1 MKSRLQQVAH
11 LAYKCVLEVKGKGFE
26 GRYSSHARK
35 LPSMIVHN
43 GLLTTCAFIRAK
55 QRNKQKD
62 EEWKEI
68 EKHLKTYLKE
78 MEGKEVENLV
88 EFFSS
93 LDFAQYRLYTQK
105 ILYFAQ
111 WLKRIA
117 EGELKYEQGE
127 D

>member
-1 MKSRLQQVAH
+1 MKSRLQQVAG
-11 LAYKCVLEVKGKGFE
+11 LAYECVKGVKGKGFE
-26 GRYSSHARK
+26 GKYASHARK

-55 QRNKQKD
+55 AKD
-62 EEWKEI
+62 DGWQEI
-68 EKHLKTYLKE
+68 ENHIKLYLEK
-78 MEGKEVENLV
+78 MEGKKVDSLV
-88 EFFSS
+88 EFFAG

-111 WLKRIA
+111 WLKRLA
-117 EGELKYEQGE
+117 EGELKYEAEQ